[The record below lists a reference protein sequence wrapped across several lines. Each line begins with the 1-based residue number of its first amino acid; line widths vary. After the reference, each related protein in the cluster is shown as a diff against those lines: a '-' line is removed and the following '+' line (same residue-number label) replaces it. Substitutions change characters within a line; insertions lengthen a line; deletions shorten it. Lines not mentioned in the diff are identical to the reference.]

1 MVTLSRKR
9 RWILVDTVASSQ
21 VATAET
27 ASAAA
32 ANRSRS
38 GLFSISPSPSSL
50 NQTASS
56 ASGSAATRARTK
68 DTPISA
74 GSYRNPSRQSRH
86 IEASA
91 GGSRSGSAAAG
102 SGEDIEGH
110 LFLAL
115 LRRPGGESPR
125 LQREHRP
132 VPAAQPHQLVVAA
145 RLDHGSVL
153 HDHDPVDMAD
163 RGEPVRDQDRR
174 ARPG

>member
-38 GLFSISPSPSSL
+38 GLFSIRPSPSSL

-68 DTPISA
+68 ATPISA
-74 GSYRNPSRQSRH
+74 GS
-86 IEASA
+86 
-91 GGSRSGSAAAG
+91 
-102 SGEDIEGH
+102 
-110 LFLAL
+110 
-115 LRRPGGESPR
+115 
-125 LQREHRP
+125 
-132 VPAAQPHQLVVAA
+132 
-145 RLDHGSVL
+145 
-153 HDHDPVDMAD
+153 
-163 RGEPVRDQDRR
+163 
-174 ARPG
+174 

>member
-1 MVTLSRKR
+1 MVTLSLKR
-9 RWILVDTVASSQ
+9 RCSLVDTVWSSQ

-27 ASAAA
+27 ARAMT
-32 ANRSRS
+32 ANRTRP
-38 GLFSISPSPSSL
+38 GLWSISPSPSSL

-86 IEASA
+86 IDASD

-115 LRRPGGESPR
+115 LRRSAGESPR

-132 VPAAQPHQLVVAA
+132 VPAARSHQLIVA
-145 RLDHGSVL
+145 S
-153 HDHDPVDMAD
+153 
-163 RGEPVRDQDRR
+163 
-174 ARPG
+174 